1 MIIRPITT
9 STYLPE
15 RQEIATL
22 YGMNPFHYFFDKLFP
37 AIRFVHETVNDN
49 EWFSEIT
56 PGIWL
61 GGAPTYDR
69 DYDFILNNGI
79 NAVVNIR
86 AERHDDLAFYEK
98 HDISYL
104 QLKVWDVT
112 VPSAEI
118 IAEGVD
124 FIEKSHSAG
133 RTVLVHCAKGR
144 GRSAVLL
151 ASYYMHH
158 HDMDFDQAV
167 ALMKSQRA
175 LVKQEGRHRKAAEE
189 YMSQRP
195 PSQGAASQ

>member
-1 MIIRPITT
+1 MKRVV
-9 STYLPE
+9 TYS
-15 RQEIATL
+15 
-22 YGMNPFHYFFDKLFP
+22 MNPFHYVFDKFYP
-37 AIRFVHETVNDN
+37 AIRFFHETVSDND
-49 EWFSEIT
+49 WFSEIT

-69 DYDFILNNGI
+69 DYDFILENGI

-86 AERHDDLAFYEK
+86 AERHDDLDFYEK
-98 HDISYL
+98 HDIDYL

-124 FIEKSHSAG
+124 FIEKAHNAG
-133 RTVLVHCAKGR
+133 CTVLVHCAKGR

-158 HDMDFDQAV
+158 HDLKFDEAV
-167 ALMKSQRA
+167 KLMKSQRT
-175 LVKQEGRHRKAAEE
+175 LVKQEERHRKAAEA
-189 YMSQRP
+189 YINQLP
-195 PSQGAASQ
+195 PSQNADIGDVSRS